1 MNNKNIILIVGLLLL
16 GIGLFG
22 SKLFEQSSV
31 ILPKTTASI
40 SEPKDTKLRDL
51 CVEVTN
57 ALKSGGSSRFNDGK
71 KLCSLYLD
79 LADLIKLDGEDEI
92 IKTTEEIRQANRL
105 SGLLLHLK
113 IRDKY
118 DHLAERAN
126 DVISYGIGDNVVQ
139 LDKELRQ
146 KAVESFQAL
155 AWACNEGA
163 K

>member
-1 MNNKNIILIVGLLLL
+1 MNNKNIFLVVGILLL

-22 SKLFEQSSV
+22 SKLLEKTSIV
-31 ILPKTTASI
+31 VPKTTVSI

-51 CVEVTN
+51 CEEVTN
-57 ALKSGGSSRFNDGK
+57 SLKGGGSSRFNDGK

-79 LADLIKLDGEDEI
+79 IANLIRLDEENEI
-92 IKTTEEIRQANRL
+92 IKNTEEIRQANRL

-113 IRDKY
+113 IKDKY

-139 LDKELRQ
+139 LDKDLRL
-146 KAVESFQAL
+146 KAVESFEAL